1 MQKARGSYFVNRYGT
16 FWKEENFNFP
26 ENQHFLKF
34 IKKPGGRAGL
44 RKFARAM
51 RSMFG
56 SVRAARALQ
65 DVSMCL
71 STALAR
77 KSSW

>member
-1 MQKARGSYFVNRYGT
+1 MTPQWEKCFTGQTSISYQRDT
-16 FWKEENFNFP
+16 
-26 ENQHFLKF
+26 
-34 IKKPGGRAGL
+34 KKPGGRAGL

-65 DVSMCL
+65 DDSIL
-71 STALAR
+71 SCTRALAR
-77 KSSW
+77 ESSW